1 MDQVRALLSQVP
13 PEAFQV
19 LLVLGLSFLLGLERG
34 GRKAR
39 TGHYMFGGV
48 RTFPLIG
55 LLGYGTALVSGTEL
69 LLVALGL
76 GAVTAFM
83 VVSYRHK
90 LETAEDA
97 GVTTEI
103 SGLLTYVLGALVHY
117 THYWIATT
125 IVVLALLLL
134 ELKSGLENLSDR
146 IPAEEVET
154 FTKFLLLTA
163 VILPA
168 VPNQDLGPF
177 RLNPFKAWLVV
188 VAVSGVSYGAYVLQ
202 RVTHKR
208 GGIVLAALLGGAY
221 SSTVITVVLARRA
234 KHEDRPHLFSGSILA
249 ASGMMFLRLVLLLAI
264 FSQPLYG
271 ALALK
276 LLILGLAATAAG
288 LWWTHR
294 PDPNPSVPERQY
306 QAKNPLELR
315 STFAFA
321 GIFIALLVVTTLVL
335 RHFGSLGM
343 YALAVLMGA
352 VNVDP
357 FIMGLAQ
364 TAGSSTPLAT
374 AAAAVLITTAAN
386 NVLKGV
392 YAFIFADRQTGVQGL
407 VALVLLGLA
416 GLSLV
421 WL

>member
-13 PEAFQV
+13 PEAFRV
-19 LLVLGLSFLLGLERG
+19 LLVLGLSFLLGLERE

-39 TGHYMFGGV
+39 AGHYIFGGV

-55 LLGYGTALVSGTEL
+55 LLGYGAALVAGTEL

-76 GAVTAFM
+76 LAVTAFM

-103 SGLLTYVLGALVHY
+103 TGLLTYVLGALVHY

-134 ELKSGLENLSDR
+134 ELKSGLESLSDR

-177 RLNPFKAWLVV
+177 RLNPFKTWLVV
-188 VAVSGVSYGAYVLQ
+188 AAVSGVSYGSYVLQ
-202 RVTHKR
+202 RVTRKR

-221 SSTVITVVLARRA
+221 SSTVMTVVLARRA
-234 KHEDRPHLFSGSILA
+234 KREDRPHLFSGSMLVA
-249 ASGMMFLRLVLLLAI
+249 CGMMFLRLVLLLAI
-264 FSQPLYG
+264 FSRPLYG
-271 ALALK
+271 ALAQK
-276 LLILGLAATAAG
+276 LLILGAAAIAAG
-288 LWWTHR
+288 LWWTRR
-294 PDPNPSVPERQY
+294 PDQNPTVPVREY
-306 QAKNPLELR
+306 EAKNPLELR
-315 STFAFA
+315 SAFAFA

-335 RHFGSLGM
+335 RHFGNLGM
-343 YALAVLMGA
+343 YALAVVMGA
-352 VNVDP
+352 VDVDP
-357 FIMGLAQ
+357 FIMGLTQ
-364 TAGSSTPLAT
+364 TAGSTTPLP
-374 AAAAVLITTAAN
+374 AAAAAILITTASN

-392 YAFIFADRQTGVQGL
+392 YAFVFADRRTGVQGL
-407 VALVLLGLA
+407 VALALLGLA
-416 GLSLV
+416 GVLTV

>member
-13 PEAFQV
+13 PEAFRV
-19 LLVLGLSFLLGLERG
+19 LLVLGLSFLLGLERE

-39 TGHYMFGGV
+39 AGHYIFGGV

-55 LLGYGTALVSGTEL
+55 LLGYGAALVAGTEL

-76 GAVTAFM
+76 LAVTAFM

-90 LETAEDA
+90 LATAEDA

-103 SGLLTYVLGALVHY
+103 TGLLTYVLGALVHY

-134 ELKSGLENLSDR
+134 ELKSGLESLSDR
-146 IPAEEVET
+146 ISAEEVET

-168 VPNQDLGPF
+168 VPNQDFGPF
-177 RLNPFKAWLVV
+177 RLNPFRTWLVV
-188 VAVSGVSYGAYVLQ
+188 VAVSGVSYGSYVLQ
-202 RVTHKR
+202 RVTRKR

-221 SSTVITVVLARRA
+221 SSTVMTVVLARRA
-234 KHEDRPHLFSGSILA
+234 KREDRPHLFSGSMLVA
-249 ASGMMFLRLVLLLAI
+249 CGMMFLRLVLLLAI
-264 FSQPLYG
+264 FSQALY
-271 ALALK
+271 AVLAQKLLALGVAA
-276 LLILGLAATAAG
+276 LGAG
-288 LWWTHR
+288 LWWARR
-294 PDPNPSVPERQY
+294 PDQNPNVPEREY
-306 QAKNPLELR
+306 EAKNPLELR
-315 STFAFA
+315 SAFVFA
-321 GIFIALLVVTTLVL
+321 GIFIALLVVTSLVL

-343 YALAVLMGA
+343 YALAVVMGA
-352 VNVDP
+352 TDVDP
-357 FIMGLAQ
+357 FIMGLTQ
-364 TAGSSTPLAT
+364 SAGAATPV
-374 AAAAVLITTAAN
+374 AAAASAILVTTASN
-386 NVLKGV
+386 NVLKGA
-392 YAFIFADRQTGVQGL
+392 YAFAFADRRTGVQGL
-407 VALVLLGLA
+407 LALVLLGLA